1 MDKTITGDS
10 LDKKNDMSIELQKI
24 VDYLILNSQYM
35 RNIGLFHGK
44 MGIVVALYAYAY
56 KYNDKLLEDYAW
68 DLFQQVYDSVHSDLP
83 IGLEY
88 GLIGIGYGT
97 TMMCEQGWVKCDPND
112 ILADIDA
119 KIMEHDPRRITDFS
133 VRTGAG
139 GLCLYLALRQRTNGL
154 LSTFDKQFL
163 SELQSTMLNR
173 ETIVPVSN
181 IVEILNEPPFAI
193 DDYIEK
199 PIGIDAG
206 SAFYILKHVLA

>member
-1 MDKTITGDS
+1 M
-10 LDKKNDMSIELQKI
+10 KKELRKI
-24 VDYLILNSQYM
+24 ADYLLLNSQYM
-35 RNIGLFHGK
+35 QNLGLFHGK
-44 MGIVVALYAYAY
+44 MGIVVALYAYAN
-56 KYNDKLLEDYAW
+56 KYDDKLLEEYAW
-68 DLFQQVYDSVHSDLP
+68 DLFQQVYEGVHSNMP
-83 IGLEY
+83 MGLEY
-88 GLIGIGYGT
+88 GLTGIAYGT
-97 TMMCEQGWVKCDPND
+97 TLMCEQGWVECDLND

-119 KIMEHDPRRITDFS
+119 KIMEYDPRRITDFS

-139 GLCLYLALRQRTNGL
+139 GLCLYLALRQRVSGL

-173 ETIVPVSN
+173 ETVVPVSN

-193 DDYIEK
+193 DNYIEK

>member
-1 MDKTITGDS
+1 MQN
-10 LDKKNDMSIELQKI
+10 L
-24 VDYLILNSQYM
+24 
-35 RNIGLFHGK
+35 GLFHGK
-44 MGIVVALYAYAY
+44 MGIVVALYVYAN
-56 KYNDKLLEDYAW
+56 KYDDKLLEEYAW
-68 DLFQQVYDSVHSDLP
+68 DLFQQVYEGVHSNMP
-83 IGLEY
+83 MGLEY
-88 GLIGIGYGT
+88 GLTGIAYGT
-97 TMMCEQGWVKCDPND
+97 TLMCEQGWVECDLND

-119 KIMEHDPRRITDFS
+119 KIMEYDPRRITDFS

-139 GLCLYLALRQRTNGL
+139 GLCLYLALRQRVSGL

-173 ETIVPVSN
+173 ETVVPVSN

-193 DDYIEK
+193 DNYIEK

>member
-1 MDKTITGDS
+1 MDKTITGDN
-10 LDKKNDMSIELQKI
+10 LDKENGISIELQKI
-24 VDYLILNSQYM
+24 ADYLLLNSQYM
-35 RNIGLFHGK
+35 RDIGLFHGK
-44 MGIVVALYAYAY
+44 MGIVVALYAYAN

-83 IGLEY
+83 IGLEN

-97 TMMCEQGWVKCDPND
+97 TLMCEQGWVKCDPND

-139 GLCLYLALRQRTNGL
+139 GLCLYLALRQRVSGL

-173 ETIVPVSN
+173 ETVVPVSN

-193 DDYIEK
+193 DNYIEK